1 MRRARQRQGESKH
14 GFVLAGMREE
24 RDEDDLVRRY
34 FDEGVSGLS
43 WAGAVG
49 PIVGLLGGLHG
60 QVSPG
65 KVFSPL
71 FYFLFS
77 VLYFLFESDLNSN
90 LNCRVLVMLIEL
102 RCSARTITSFFI

>member
-65 KVFSPL
+65 KVFPL
-71 FYFLFS
+71 FSIFYFLFS
-77 VLYFLFESDLNSN
+77 IFYLN
-90 LNCRVLVMLIEL
+90 LI
-102 RCSARTITSFFI
+102 